1 MAIGITPKHRE
12 EIPLHE
18 LTGLEFLT
26 IAIQT
31 ATQLNWTI
39 LYQSA
44 SGFIAQSGTSFF
56 NSNSEIKLIIED
68 QTAMLSSESIGGEM
82 IDFNK
87 NKKNVRTFL
96 DAFSTVQAE
105 LSPEELSVKSQ
116 ELYSSFDLTAADLL
130 KIPAESA
137 TQKIKN
143 FFSLFIPKKDFFF
156 TPILINLNIL
166 IFILMAIGG
175 ANIFS
180 PSSEILI
187 NWGANF
193 RPLISIGQYWRLI
206 TNCFL
211 HIGILHLLFNMYALL
226 YVGVLLEP
234 MLGKGKFIAAYLLT
248 GIGASLAST
257 WWHEQTISAGASG
270 AIFGLYGVFLA
281 LLTTDLIEKETRKE
295 LLTSI
300 GIFVVYN
307 LAYGLKGGIDN
318 AAHIGGL
325 VSGLVIGYALIPSLR
340 KPEKPSLEV
349 ISIGAL
355 CILMFFSSFGVI
367 KSIPNAESLTAY
379 DKRFER
385 FKVLETMALGIYT
398 LEKDAKKED
407 VLYEIRNRGIYY
419 WNENISLLD
428 SLEQLNLPPFV
439 RERDKVL
446 KEYCNLRIKAYEL
459 MYKAIDEN
467 SHQYDADIIKINK
480 QIESTLKSFEEPK

>member
-1 MAIGITPKHRE
+1 MAISITPKHQE
-12 EIPLHE
+12 EIPLHQ
-18 LTGLEFLT
+18 LSSIEFLT
-26 IAIQT
+26 IAAQAAQQI
-31 ATQLNWTI
+31 NWTI
-39 LYQSA
+39 HYQST
-44 SGFIAQSGTSFF
+44 SGFIAQSSTSAI
-56 NSNSEIKLIIED
+56 NSSSEIKLIIKE
-68 QTAMLSSESIGGEM
+68 QTATISSTSTGGEM

-87 NKKNVRTFL
+87 NKKNVRIFL
-96 DAFSTVQAE
+96 DAFSAVQAE
-105 LSPEELSVKSQ
+105 ISSEELSVKSQ
-116 ELYSSFDLTAADLL
+116 DLYSSFDLTATDLL
-130 KIPAESA
+130 KIPAESIM
-137 TQKIKN
+137 QKIKK

-156 TPILINLNIL
+156 TPILVNLNIL

-175 ANIFS
+175 ADIFS

-234 MLGKGKFIAAYLLT
+234 MLGKSKFIAAYLLT

-300 GIFVVYN
+300 GVFVAYN
-307 LAYGLKGGIDN
+307 LAYGMKGGIDN
-318 AAHIGGL
+318 SAHIGGL
-325 VSGLVIGYALIPSLR
+325 VSGMIIGYALTPSLR
-340 KPEKPSLEV
+340 KPETPSLGA
-349 ISIGAL
+349 ISIAAM
-355 CILMFFSSFGVI
+355 CVLMLLSSFGVI
-367 KSIPNAESLTAY
+367 KSIPNTDSLTAY

-385 FKVLETMALGIYT
+385 FKVLETMALGVFT
-398 LEKDAKKED
+398 LKEDAKKED
-407 VLYEIRNRGIYY
+407 ILYEIRDRGIYY

-428 SLEQLNLPPFV
+428 SLEHLNLPPFV
-439 RERDKVL
+439 RERDKTL

-459 MYKAIDEN
+459 MYKAIEKN
-467 SHQYDADIIKINK
+467 SHEYDADIVKINE
-480 QIESTLKSFEEPK
+480 QIESTLKSLE

>member
-18 LTGLEFLT
+18 LTPLQFLT
-26 IAIQT
+26 IASQA
-31 ATQLNWTI
+31 ATRLNWTI
-39 LYQSA
+39 HYQSA
-44 SGFIAQSGTSFF
+44 SGFIAQSTTSVI
-56 NSNSEIKLIIED
+56 NSGSEIKLVID
-68 QTAMLSSESIGGEM
+68 GQTATISSESTGGEM

-87 NKKNVRTFL
+87 NKKNVRAFL
-96 DAFSTVQAE
+96 DAFAIAQSE
-105 LSPEELSVKSQ
+105 ISPEELSIKSQ
-116 ELYSSFDLTAADLL
+116 ELYDSFDLTAADLL
-130 KIPAESA
+130 KIPPESA
-137 TQKIKN
+137 GQKVKN

-156 TPILINLNIL
+156 TPILVDLNIL
-166 IFILMAIGG
+166 IFIIMVICG
-175 ANIFS
+175 ADFIS

-234 MLGKGKFIAAYLLT
+234 MLGKSKFIAAYLLT

-281 LLTTDLIEKETRKE
+281 LLATDLIEKETRKE

-307 LAYGLKGGIDN
+307 LAYGMKGGIDN

-325 VSGLVIGYALIPSLR
+325 ISGLVMGYAFTPSL
-340 KPEKPSLEV
+340 KNPEKPSLGA
-349 ISIGAL
+349 ISIATL
-355 CILMFFSSFGVI
+355 CIVMLFSSFGVI
-367 KSIPNAESLTAY
+367 KSIPNTESLTEY
-379 DKRFER
+379 DTRFKRFR
-385 FKVLETMALGIYT
+385 ILETMALDVYSLKADT
-398 LEKDAKKED
+398 KKED
-407 VLYEIRNRGIYY
+407 ALYEIRDRGIYY

-428 SLEQLNLPPFV
+428 SLDQLNLPPMV

-459 MYKAIDEN
+459 MYKAVDEN
-467 SHQYDADIIKINK
+467 SHKYDADIAKINK
-480 QIESTLKSFEEPK
+480 QIESVLESFE

>member
-1 MAIGITPKHRE
+1 MAIGITPKYQE
-12 EIPLHE
+12 EIPLHA
-18 LTGLEFLT
+18 LTAQEFLT
-26 IAIQT
+26 IAT
-31 ATQLNWTI
+31 EAVARLNWSI
-39 LYQSA
+39 HYQSA
-44 SGFIAQSGTSFF
+44 SGFIAKSSTSAI
-56 NSNSEIKLIIED
+56 NSSSEIKLIIEE
-68 QTAMLSSESIGGEM
+68 QTATISSESTGGEM

-87 NKKNVRTFL
+87 NKKNVQAFL
-96 DAFSTVQAE
+96 AAFDTVQAE
-105 LSPEELSVKSQ
+105 ISPDELSVKSQ
-116 ELYSSFDLTAADLL
+116 ELHNSLDLSAADLL
-130 KIPAESA
+130 KVPAESA
-137 TQKIKN
+137 TQKVKN
-143 FFSLFIPKKDFFF
+143 FFSLFIPKRDFFF
-156 TPILINLNIL
+156 TPILVNLNIL

-175 ANIFS
+175 ADIFS

-234 MLGKGKFIAAYLLT
+234 MLGKSKFIAAYLLT

-307 LAYGLKGGIDN
+307 LAYGMKGGIDN

-325 VSGLVIGYALIPSLR
+325 VSGLVIGYALTPSLR
-340 KPEKPSLEV
+340 NPEKPSLGIV
-349 ISIGAL
+349 SIAAL
-355 CILMFFSSFGVI
+355 CILMLFSSFGVI
-367 KSIPNAESLTAY
+367 KSIPNTESLTTY

-385 FKVLETMALGIYT
+385 FRTLETMALDVYT
-398 LEKDAKKED
+398 LKADAKKED
-407 VLYEIRNRGIYY
+407 VLYEIRDRGIYY

-439 RERDKVL
+439 RERDKTL

-459 MYKAIDEN
+459 MYKAVDEN
-467 SHQYDADIIKINK
+467 SHKYDADIAKINK
-480 QIESTLKSFEEPK
+480 QIESMLKSFE